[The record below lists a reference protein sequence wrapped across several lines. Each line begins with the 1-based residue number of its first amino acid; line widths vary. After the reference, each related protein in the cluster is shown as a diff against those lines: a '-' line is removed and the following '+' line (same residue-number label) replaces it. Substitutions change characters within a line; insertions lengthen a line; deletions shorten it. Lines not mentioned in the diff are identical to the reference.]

1 MKKKSEKVQEAEAL
15 KAELARVSTVI
26 LSTFK
31 GITVADDTKLRRA
44 VESAGGRYKV
54 VKNTVAERAAQ
65 GTPAEPIL
73 KNLTGANSIAYT
85 TTDPVAL
92 AKVLTKVAKDVPAF
106 QFSMGVVEGRVI
118 SLNEINQLANL
129 PSRDELMSK
138 IMFLLNAPAQR
149 IASAMAG
156 VARNLAVVTSE
167 AVKEKKFAE

>member
-1 MKKKSEKVQEAEAL
+1 MKKKADKVKEAEAL
-15 KAELARVSTVI
+15 NAELARVSTVI

-31 GITVADDTKLRRA
+31 GIKVTDDTKLRRA
-44 VESAGGRYKV
+44 VESAGGQYKV

-65 GTPAEPIL
+65 GTSAESIL

-85 TTDPVAL
+85 MADPVAL
-92 AKVLTKVAKDVPAF
+92 AKVLTKVAKDVPAYK
-106 QFSMGVVEGRVI
+106 FSIGVVEGRVI
-118 SLNEINQLANL
+118 SMEEINQLANL